1 MTGRALGLAYR
12 AAWQVASRLPEHAA
26 VTLFHRISDT
36 LVARRGPAVLQLA
49 RNQRRV
55 LGDQATPAAL
65 HAVVVAAMRSYGRY
79 WLETFRM
86 ERSDTAGIAQRA
98 LDSTIG
104 LQHVLAARDAGRG
117 VILALPHSG
126 NWDVAGMSMV
136 NLLGGITTVA
146 ERLEPASVY
155 RRFVAYRES
164 LGFEVLPLTDES
176 GSTGTSGRLL
186 RQRLA
191 EGKMVC
197 LLADRD
203 LGTGGIPVTFFG
215 ERTTMPAGP
224 AMLAAMTGAALCP
237 VHLAY
242 TDSGWLQYVAPPVQL
257 TGARLAEKVR
267 TGTQAMADV
276 FARRIALFPAD
287 WHMLQPLW
295 TADRDAV
302 PSSTDPQATTPST
315 DPQAVTSSTVPEMA
329 RSSTAPEAVTSS
341 TDPGVVAPIGERG
354 AVT

>member
-1 MTGRALGLAYR
+1 MTGRALGVAYR
-12 AAWQVASRLPEHAA
+12 AAWEATSRLPEHAA
-26 VTLFHRISDT
+26 ASLFNRISDA
-36 LVARRGPAVLQLA
+36 LVARRGPAVVQLA

-65 HAVVVAAMRSYGRY
+65 HAVVLAAMRSYGRY

-86 ERSDTAGIAQRA
+86 QRSDTDEIAQRG
-98 LDSTIG
+98 LDATTG
-104 LQHVLAARDAGRG
+104 LQHVIAARDEGRG
-117 VILALPHSG
+117 IVLALPHSG

-136 NLLGGITTVA
+136 KLLGGITTVA

-164 LGFEVLPLTDES
+164 LGFEVLPLTDEA
-176 GSTGTSGRLL
+176 GSAGASGRLL
-186 RQRLA
+186 RQRLT

-203 LGTGGIPVTFFG
+203 LGTGGIPVSFFG
-215 ERTTMPAGP
+215 EPTTMPAGP

-242 TDSGWLQYVAPPVQL
+242 TDSGWLQYVAPPV
-257 TGARLAEKVR
+257 RLAGERLADKVR
-267 TGTQAMADV
+267 SGTQAMADV
-276 FARRIALFPAD
+276 FASRIALFPAD

-295 TADRDAV
+295 TSDR
-302 PSSTDPQATTPST
+302 
-315 DPQAVTSSTVPEMA
+315 
-329 RSSTAPEAVTSS
+329 EAVKFG
-341 TDPGVVAPIGERG
+341 TDREAVKFGTDREAVKFGTDREAVKSGTEGG
-354 AVT
+354 AAARPASEARTDSDPVP